1 MLTEVDCR
9 ELHIP
14 LGGSWGLENS
24 PLVSMHDRT
33 IGGITVIFLGEPGAG
48 KTRASYQRAWRLLRR
63 ERLFLRG
70 LSKNHI
76 WHWRFGKRAVV
87 WVPEGTTFKLLEA
100 AEYGGKEIPVTVKNY
115 RGFVDLLSRAKLGDA
130 NVLYWGNDALTHW
143 GEFLEAI
150 LQRPDRLPQLIL
162 DDEVQAVAPDGAT
175 NADGSYGRVRDLREW
190 MREARES
197 EVSTLL
203 STQIDFQMDYN
214 MRRLAHYYVFMAGA
228 SVPDRVQAALPRGFR
243 GRPTYLR
250 TSGLPPGRGYVVGR
264 TPEGYRYQP
273 VNFTD
278 RLKVGCKTISLVMA
292 PPEAPKLTGKQVKM
306 KEEKESIEKLL
317 SQGLTQAQV
326 AKRLRMSPRTVW
338 SRISQ
343 VPTPPPLS

>member
-1 MLTEVDCR
+1 MWDLK
-9 ELHIP
+9 
-14 LGGSWGLENS
+14 NS
-24 PLVSMHDRT
+24 PLVSMHERT
-33 IGGITVIFLGEPGAG
+33 IGGITTIFLGEPGAG
-48 KTRASYQRAWRLLRR
+48 KTRASYQRAWRLYRR
-63 ERLFLRG
+63 ERLFIRG

-76 WHWRFGKRAVV
+76 WHWRFGRRAVV
-87 WVPEGTTFKLLEA
+87 WVPEGTVFRLLA
-100 AEYGGKEIPVTVKNY
+100 ASESGGREIPVKVQVY
-115 RGFVDLLSRAKLGDA
+115 RDYADLLSRAKLGNA
-130 NVLYWGNDALTHW
+130 NVLYWGSEGLTHW
-143 GEFLEAI
+143 GEFLAAI

-175 NADGSYGRVRDLREW
+175 NADGSYTRVRDLREW

-203 STQIDFQMDYN
+203 STQIDFQMDFN
-214 MRRLAHYYVFMAGA
+214 MRQLAHFYVFMAGA
-228 SVPDRVQAALPRGFR
+228 GVPERVRLALRGMD
-243 GRPTYLR
+243 GRSTYLHTR
-250 TSGLPPGRGYVVGR
+250 GLPPGRGYVVGR

-273 VNFTD
+273 VNFRD